1 MAAVSVTP
9 LRFQLFGALRVLRGG
24 DALLLPASKKTRALL
39 AYLVLTGREH
49 TRDRL
54 CALLFPDVDDP
65 RAALR
70 WSLSRLR
77 PIVGADGRARL
88 VADREVVRFDA
99 GDAEVDALVV
109 RSLLARDPAKVTTE
123 ALTGAAEAFEGPLL
137 AGLDLPD
144 APEFHGWCMAERERF
159 RKIERELLE
168 RLVERLQGDPETAVP
183 WAERRARLDPEDD
196 GAHARLVAVLGAA
209 GRTREAD
216 AHFRAHRRWLEARGS
231 RPGPRIVRAWAAL
244 SSAPAPAPAAESD
257 EAAGQ
262 EVRFC
267 RSRDGTSIAYA
278 TAGSGPPL
286 VKAAHW
292 LSHLEFEWR
301 SPVWRHWMRELT
313 RDRRLV
319 RHDQR
324 ANGLSDWAAEDLSL
338 EAFVDDLDAVV
349 AAAGL
354 RRYPLLG
361 ISQGG
366 AIAIAHALR
375 HPESVSAL
383 VLYGAYALGWKKRR
397 SRGDAAAREAMLTLM
412 LHGWGR
418 PNAAFRQLF
427 TSLFCPGATLE
438 QMEAFNELQRESASP
453 ENAVRLS
460 NAVGE
465 FDVTA
470 LLPYVRVP
478 TLVLHAR
485 DDAVVPFAEGRRI
498 AVGIPGARFV
508 PLEGRN
514 HILLQEDTGWP
525 AFLAEVRAFLARVE
539 RHDAPQPDTPAA
551 PA

>member
-1 MAAVSVTP
+1 MAAVAATP

-24 DALLLPASKKTRALL
+24 EALPLPASKKTRALL

-54 CALLFPDVDDP
+54 CALLFPNVDDP

-77 PIVGADGRARL
+77 PIADVDGRARL
-88 VADREVVRFDA
+88 VADREAVRFDA
-99 GDAEVDALVV
+99 GGAEVDAFVV
-109 RSLLARDPAKVTTE
+109 RRLLARDPAQVTTE
-123 ALTGAAEAFEGPLL
+123 ALTGAAAAFDGPLL

-159 RKIERELLE
+159 RNVERELLD
-168 RLVERLQGDPETAVP
+168 RLVERLQGDAETAVP
-183 WAERRARLDPEDD
+183 WAERRVRLTPEDD

-216 AHFRAHRRWLEARGS
+216 AHFRAHRRWLEARGG
-231 RPGPRIVRAWAAL
+231 RPGPGIVRAWAAL
-244 SSAPAPAPAAESD
+244 SSAPAPAPAIEPD
-257 EAAGQ
+257 EGAGQ

-267 RSRDGTSIAYA
+267 RSRDGTSVAYA

-286 VKAAHW
+286 VKAANW

-324 ANGLSDWAAEDLSL
+324 ANGLSDWTADDLSL

-375 HPESVSAL
+375 HPERVTAL
-383 VLYGAYALGWKKRR
+383 VLYGAWALGWKKRGT
-397 SRGDAAAREAMLTLM
+397 RGDAAAREAMLTLM

-470 LLPYVRVP
+470 LLPRVRVP

-485 DDAVVPFAEGRRI
+485 DDAVVPFDEGRRL

-508 PLEGRN
+508 PLDGRN
-514 HILLQEDTGWP
+514 HILLEDDPGWP
-525 AFLAEVRAFLARVE
+525 TFLAEVRAFLSRVE
-539 RHDAPQPDTPAA
+539 RHDAPRPDAAA
-551 PA
+551 PV

>member
-1 MAAVSVTP
+1 MAAVAATP
-9 LRFQLFGALRVLRGG
+9 LRFQLFGALRVLRAGE
-24 DALLLPASKKTRALL
+24 ALPLPASKKTRALL
-39 AYLVLTGREH
+39 AYLVLTGRDH

-77 PIVGADGRARL
+77 PIADADGRARL
-88 VADREVVRFDA
+88 VADREVVRFDD
-99 GDAEVDALVV
+99 GDAEVDALAV
-109 RSLLARDPAKVTTE
+109 RRLLARDPAQVTTE
-123 ALTGAAEAFEGPLL
+123 ALVGAGVAFEGPLL

-144 APEFHGWCMAERERF
+144 APEFHGWCIAERERF
-159 RKIERELLE
+159 RKVERELLD
-168 RLVERLQGDPETAVP
+168 RLVERLQGDAEAAVP
-183 WAERRARLDPEDD
+183 WAERRTRLDPEDD
-196 GAHARLVAVLGAA
+196 GAHARLLAVLGAA

-231 RPGPRIVRAWAAL
+231 RPGPELVRAWAAL
-244 SSAPAPAPAAESD
+244 SSAPAPAAEPAET
-257 EAAGQ
+257 AGQ

-267 RSRDGTSIAYA
+267 RSRDGTSIAWA

-286 VKAAHW
+286 VKAANW
-292 LSHLEFEWR
+292 KSHLEFEWR
-301 SPVWRHWMRELT
+301 SPIWRHWMRELT

-319 RHDQR
+319 RYDQR
-324 ANGLSDWAAEDLSL
+324 ANGLSDWAADDLSL

-354 RRYPLLG
+354 RRYPILG
-361 ISQGG
+361 LSQGG

-375 HPESVSAL
+375 HPERVSAL
-383 VLYGAYALGWKKRR
+383 VLYGAFALGWKKRT
-397 SRGDAAAREAMLTLM
+397 RGDAAEREAMLTLM

-427 TSLFCPGATLE
+427 TSLFIPGATLE
-438 QMEAFNELQRESASP
+438 QMEAFNELQRESASA

-470 LLPYVRVP
+470 LLPRVRVP

-485 DDAVVPFAEGRRI
+485 DDAVVPFEEGRRI
-498 AVGIPGARFV
+498 AAGIPGARFV
-508 PLEGRN
+508 PLDGRN
-514 HILLQEDTGWP
+514 HILLEADPGWP
-525 AFLAEVRAFLARVE
+525 TFLAEVRAFLSCVE
-539 RHDAPQPDTPAA
+539 QNDAPQPDAAA

>member
-1 MAAVSVTP
+1 MAAVAATP
-9 LRFQLFGALRVLRGG
+9 LRFQLLGALHVLRGAE
-24 DALLLPASKKTRALL
+24 ALALPPSKKTRALL

-77 PIVGADGRARL
+77 PVADADGRARL

-109 RSLLARDPAKVTTE
+109 RRLLARDPAQVATE
-123 ALTGAAEAFEGPLL
+123 ALAAAAAAFEGPLL

-159 RKIERELLE
+159 RKVERELLD
-168 RLVERLQGDPETAVP
+168 RLVDRLQGDAESAVP

-196 GAHARLVAVLGAA
+196 GAQARLVAVLGAA

-231 RPGPRIVRAWAAL
+231 RPGPGIVRAWAAL
-244 SSAPAPAPAAESD
+244 PSAPAPAPAAETD

-286 VKAAHW
+286 VKAANW

-301 SPVWRHWMRELT
+301 SPIWRHWMRELT
-313 RDRRLV
+313 RDRLLV

-324 ANGLSDWAAEDLSL
+324 ANGLSDWAAADLSL

-354 RRYPLLG
+354 RRYALLG

-375 HPESVSAL
+375 HPDRVSAL
-383 VLYGAYALGWKKRR
+383 VLYGAWALGWKKRG
-397 SRGDAAAREAMLTLM
+397 RGDAAARDAMHTLM

-438 QMEAFNELQRESASP
+438 QMEAFNELQRQSASP
-453 ENAVRLS
+453 ENAVRIS

-465 FDVTA
+465 FDVAA
-470 LLPYVRVP
+470 LLPRVRVP
-478 TLVLHAR
+478 TLVIHAR
-485 DDAVVPFAEGRRI
+485 DDAVVPFAEGRRL

-508 PLEGRN
+508 PLDGRN
-514 HILLQEDTGWP
+514 HILLEEDPGWP
-525 AFLAEVRAFLARVE
+525 TFLAEVRAFLSQVE
-539 RHDAPQPDTPAA
+539 RHDAPQPGAAA